1 MIEASVNWRASSRKW
16 GQVLLCAFACMGVT
30 AHALTLGE
38 AQLQS
43 SLGQPLR
50 VQVPL
55 VGAVPADLE
64 ARCFKIYR
72 AAGIDNLP
80 TPPDIRVEVEQ
91 AGNSKRLNV
100 RTRAV
105 VQEPIIAFGIELT
118 CDASFRREYT
128 LLLDPISPNEPIA
141 GGVAPQ
147 AVLPAQTLPAQAGSS
162 TSGGS
167 ATDLSVG
174 QSAPGVGRVGGTAR
188 PRTEGAVRRKP
199 TGNQTARSEAA
210 PSIKTFM
217 RSEGRLSLRGS
228 ADSLSRD
235 LDLTALASPRLRLSS
250 ALEFGGLTQGTAPAP
265 TEVERAVL
273 KSKRDRL
280 LSTPIDDDLRPQL
293 EVDLM
298 IAQKRIAEL
307 QSRLASGD
315 GAAAK
320 TDGAPSAVAPT
331 MTTTAKPPTVTTPQA
346 VQTASSAAWVE
357 WLKEWFWL
365 PALLLS
371 IGVIGTYLWLQ
382 RQRRE
387 EDDARSN
394 ASAAAAAAGLT
405 PGQSAD
411 VAGGGFVDTKIGGGK
426 TATRVQV
433 GKQGRGAAPPPPLQR
448 RDENLTSGVTTIKS
462 HGPLSPTDLS
472 SEYFLPKFDASDV
485 GVSMISAV
493 TEEASVYVELGRID
507 EAIAVLKDHI
517 DLERA
522 YNRATP
528 APWLMLLDLFH
539 RTNNRV
545 DFEQMRTDFMKFFN
559 GKVPEWG
566 GFDGES
572 SEKSLLDHS
581 HIIERL
587 QKYWG
592 TSKAHA
598 YIQKLLYD
606 HRDNARV
613 GFSLQA
619 YRELVLLDTIH
630 NSAFPPV
637 EQVEGVH
644 IPA

>member
-1 MIEASVNWRASSRKW
+1 V
-16 GQVLLCAFACMGVT
+16 LCALAVMGT
-30 AHALTLGE
+30 SAHALTLGE

-43 SLGQPLR
+43 GLGQPLR

-64 ARCFKIYR
+64 ARCFRVYR
-72 AAGIDNLP
+72 TAGIDNLP
-80 TPPDIRVEVEQ
+80 IPPDMRVELEQ
-91 AGNSKRLNV
+91 AGNVKRLNV
-100 RTRAV
+100 RTRSV
-105 VQEPIIAFGIELT
+105 VQEPIIAFGIEVT
-118 CDASFRREYT
+118 CESSFRREYT

-141 GGVAPQ
+141 AAVAP
-147 AVLPAQTLPAQAGSS
+147 APTLPALALPAQAGSA
-162 TSGGS
+162 SGGTP
-167 ATDLSVG
+167 ATDLSQG
-174 QSAPGVGRVGGTAR
+174 QGTPGVGRTSGAPSR
-188 PRTEGAVRRKP
+188 PRADTAMRRKP
-199 TGNQTARSEAA
+199 SGNQTTSSEAA
-210 PSIKTFM
+210 PPIKTFM
-217 RSEGRLSLRGS
+217 RSEGRLSLRGN

-250 ALEFGGLTQGTAPAP
+250 ALEFGGLTPPSATAP

-280 LSTPIDDDLRPQL
+280 LATPIDDDLRPQL

-315 GAAAK
+315 SAAAK
-320 TDGAPSAVAPT
+320 TDGSPVAAAPT
-331 MTTTAKPPTVTTPQA
+331 PAVTARPTVVATPPA
-346 VQTASSAAWVE
+346 AQTASSAAWVE

-365 PALLLS
+365 PLLVGA
-371 IGVIGTYLWLQ
+371 IGLVGSYLWLQ
-382 RQRRE
+382 HQRRQE
-387 EDDARSN
+387 EADRSN

-405 PGQSAD
+405 PGESGD
-411 VAGGGFVDTKIGGGK
+411 VAGGGFVDTKIGGAK
-426 TATRVQV
+426 TSTRVRV
-433 GKQGRGAAPPPPLQR
+433 GKQTRVAAPPPLQR
-448 RDENLTSGVTTIKS
+448 RDESLTGVTTIKA
-462 HGPLSPTDLS
+462 HGPLNPTDLS

-566 GFDGES
+566 GFDGDNA
-572 SEKSLLDHS
+572 EKSLLDHA